1 MVELIVTEKPA
12 QAEKIATALA
22 DTKPTKKTVNKVK
35 YYELKHKG
43 KSILV
48 GCAVGHLFGLAKKEN
63 GNSSYPAF
71 NIEWKPKY
79 EIDKNSGYTRNYAN
93 VLKQLAKR
101 ADKFTVATDYDIE
114 GSVIGFNVIKFICE
128 KKDARRMKFSTLTK
142 DELIES
148 YEKASKHLDFHQ
160 IEAGKTRHHLDWLY
174 GINISNALM
183 TSIKHATNR
192 FRIMSS
198 GRVQGPTL
206 KLIVKK
212 ELEIEKFVPQKYWEL
227 FLEGTLNKK
236 KIKAKHQKDR
246 FTKKQDVQKILTKT
260 KGKKAIVETV
270 EKKNQ
275 LISPPVPFDLTTLQ
289 TEAYKTLRITPKTT
303 SKIAQDLYTAGL
315 ISYPRTSSQKLPKS
329 IGYNKIIK
337 KLSKQTALTKIC
349 NSLLYKKSLFPIEG
363 KKKDPAHPAIYP
375 TGDIRSLAGQNLK
388 LYSLIVRRFLAT
400 FGDKA
405 KKEHT
410 RVKIDVNK
418 EKFHFSGSRV
428 LEKGW
433 YEIYG
438 PFIKSEE
445 VILPKINKG
454 DEVKPYK
461 LINDEKETLPPKR
474 YSQASIIREME
485 SKGLGTKGTR
495 ALIVDALYQRKYVDG
510 LQVKATPLGIKLIQT
525 LEKYS
530 PEIIDEKLTK
540 DFEKEMEKIIA
551 KKQKEKIVIKKAEK
565 VLTTILNKFKK
576 NEKKIGKALLVAT
589 ADENVIG
596 DCPKCKEGKLRL
608 RYGKFGPFIAC
619 DQYEHG
625 CKTIFGVP
633 RGALIKSSGKICDKC
648 KCPKIL
654 IIRKG
659 KRPQETCIN
668 KDCPTKKVDI
678 PKTTKKCPKCKG
690 KLVVRKSLYGAFY
703 ACKNYPKC
711 KYTEN
716 IHPTKKKKYPTKKK
730 TKS

>member
-1 MVELIVTEKPA
+1 MVELIITEKPA

-22 DTKPTKKTVNKVK
+22 DTKPTQKTVNKVK

-48 GCAVGHLFGLAKKEN
+48 GCAVGHLFGLAKTEN
-63 GNSSYPAF
+63 GNGSYPIF

-79 EIDKNSGYTRNYAN
+79 EIDKNAEYTRNYAN

-101 ADKFTVATDYDIE
+101 ADKFTVATDYDVE
-114 GSVIGFNVIKFICE
+114 GSVIGFNVVKFICNQ
-128 KKDARRMKFSTLTK
+128 KDARRMKFSTLTK

-148 YEKASKHLDFHQ
+148 YEKAAKHLDFHQ

-183 TSIKHATNR
+183 TSIKNATKR

-206 KLIVKK
+206 KLIVEK
-212 ELEIEKFVPQKYWEL
+212 EQEIAKFVPQKYWEL
-227 FLEGTLNKK
+227 HLQGTLNKT

-246 FTKKQDVQKILTKT
+246 FIKKADVKKILTKT
-260 KGKKAIVETV
+260 KGKKAIIETV

-275 LISPPVPFDLTTLQ
+275 SVSPPTPFDLTTLQ
-289 TEAYKTLRITPKTT
+289 TEAYKTLRITPKET

-329 IGYNKIIK
+329 IGYQKIIK
-337 KLSKQTALTKIC
+337 KLGKQPMLNKIC
-349 NSLLYKKSLFPIEG
+349 NSLLEKKILIPTEG
-363 KKKDPAHPAIYP
+363 RKKDPAHPAIYP
-375 TGDIRSLAGQNLK
+375 TGEIRSLAGRNLK
-388 LYSLIVRRFLAT
+388 LYSLIARRFLAT
-400 FGDKA
+400 FGDSA

-410 RVKIDVNK
+410 KVKIDVNK
-418 EKFHFSGSRV
+418 EKFILTGSRV
-428 LEKGW
+428 IEKGW

-445 VILPKINKG
+445 MILPKIEKG

-461 LINDEKETLPPKR
+461 IIDEEKETQPPKR
-474 YSQASIIREME
+474 YSQASIIKEME
-485 SKGLGTKGTR
+485 TRGLGTKGTR
-495 ALIVDALYQRKYVDG
+495 ALILDALYQRKYIDG
-510 LQVKATPLGIKLIQT
+510 LQVTATPLGMKLIQT

-540 DFEKEMEKIIA
+540 DFEKEMENIRA
-551 KKQKEKIVIKKAEK
+551 KKQKEAVVVKKAEK
-565 VLTTILNKFKK
+565 VLKTILNKFKK
-576 NEKKIGKALLVAT
+576 NERNIGKSLLVAT

-596 DCPKCKEGKLRL
+596 DCPKCKKGKLRL
-608 RYGKFGPFIAC
+608 MFGKFGPFVAC
-619 DQYEHG
+619 DQYKSG
-625 CKTIFGVP
+625 CKTIMGVP

-648 KCPKIL
+648 KYPKVKVIK
-654 IIRKG
+654 KG
-659 KRPQETCIN
+659 KRPLELCIN
-668 KDCPTKKVDI
+668 KECPTKKIDV
-678 PKTTKKCPKCKG
+678 PKKLKKCPDCG
-690 KLVVRKSLYGAFY
+690 GEMVVRKSMYGAFI
-703 ACKNYPKC
+703 ACSNYPKC
-711 KYTEN
+711 KHTEN
-716 IHPTKKKKYPTKKK
+716 IEHKKKK